1 MNHIQRTKAETG
13 SDSYSVEFYP
23 STDDYV
29 HIALKTSESVP
40 TPTPIKFAYQ
50 TFLVINA
57 IGFPAFLWFNE
68 FFLAGLLL
76 LGINIT
82 ALAWVIPWSTAAG
95 LRKYYE
101 HMVGHR
107 ENKIAR
113 VEISR
118 AGISYWAEDGEGF
131 YPWHRITSIDETD
144 EAIFFFFPGNGLAVR
159 KSGFAYH
166 DDELDFLRT
175 ARGYLEASHPQGLSK

>member
-1 MNHIQRTKAETG
+1 MNPIQRTKAETAN
-13 SDSYSVEFYP
+13 DSYSVEFYP

-29 HIALKTSESVP
+29 HIAIKTSQSVP

-50 TFLVINA
+50 AFLVINA
-57 IGFPAFLWFNE
+57 VGFPAFLWFNE

-76 LGINIT
+76 LALNVA
-82 ALAWVIPWSTAAG
+82 ALAWVIPWFTAGG
-95 LRKYYE
+95 LRKFYE
-101 HMVGHR
+101 HTVGPR
-107 ENKIAR
+107 ENRIAR

-118 AGISYWAEDGEGF
+118 EGISYWADDAEVF
-131 YPWHRITSIDETD
+131 WPWRRITSIEETD

-166 DDELDFLRT
+166 DEEVAFLRA
-175 ARGYLEASHPQGLSK
+175 ARGYLEVSHPPGLEQ